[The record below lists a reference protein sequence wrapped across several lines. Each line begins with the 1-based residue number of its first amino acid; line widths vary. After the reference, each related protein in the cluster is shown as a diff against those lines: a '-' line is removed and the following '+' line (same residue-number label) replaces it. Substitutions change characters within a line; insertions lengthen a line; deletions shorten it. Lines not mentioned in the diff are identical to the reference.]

1 MHACVCVWVSEFVC
15 VCMSAGLRAAAGTI
29 LSSVCLP
36 LFLLLCGSSFEL
48 TTYSYTAHKLKH
60 WLPFARVHCMLYVC
74 MSMCTLVCARVD
86 LKVCHIKR
94 TWYAILCVPNYSKSD
109 DICNDNPPTVI
120 VMGDRQDQLIFL
132 GIHRYSLLMRWVKYI
147 ECKHT
152 YLHNTYKQTY
162 IQMYK
167 L

>member
-1 MHACVCVWVSEFVC
+1 MHACVCVSQWVC
-15 VCMSAGLRAAAGTI
+15 VCVYVSRLACRGRYNSLF
-29 LSSVCLP
+29 CLP
-36 LFLLLCGSSFEL
+36 LFLFLLLCGSSFEL

-74 MSMCTLVCARVD
+74 MPMCTLVCARVD

-109 DICNDNPPTVI
+109 DSCNDNPPTVI
-120 VMGDRQDQLIFL
+120 VMGDRQEQLILL

-152 YLHNTYKQTY
+152 YLHNTYK
-162 IQMYK
+162 
-167 L
+167 